1 LSLSIEYQYGIA
13 SALNGKN
20 FVVNGV
26 QRHIICVTTQLC
38 FWTLYDPFRRF
49 FSTGAASEDQNSLCK
64 WIGRNDLIMDR
75 IYRKIMRRT
84 RYQGCL
90 SFKDSYRCLISI
102 RQTGEGRDPRMAYSV
117 GH

>member
-1 LSLSIEYQYGIA
+1 LNDPNRRYISLSLSIEYQYGIA

-75 IYRKIMRRT
+75 IYRKIVRRT

-90 SFKDSYRCLISI
+90 SFKDS
-102 RQTGEGRDPRMAYSV
+102 
-117 GH
+117 